1 MLLLRWNGTAAL
13 AVTMLYVG
21 ALGAVALY
29 SVGRAHSGSIDFFIS
44 ARLSYPT
51 GYPNANAALFLT
63 GFWVALMLAT
73 RRALPVG
80 SRVLAAG
87 LATALLQ
94 VALLSQSRGSLI
106 AFTLT
111 AVAVMFTVPGRWR
124 TAVGVGMAVL
134 IVALTWTTHTQV
146 FDAAL
151 AGGSPLQEAIRR
163 SAIAIAISAA
173 AICSAVAVWGILDRR
188 ISITTRQ
195 QRLLSQIGLIGVGI
209 ALAAI
214 LAVATSLSPRERIRT
229 GWSEFSAVGSPTN
242 SVQHFSTGLGSNRY
256 DFWRVSLG
264 QFEER
269 PLIGIGADNFSVPYL
284 AERRSYEEPTYPHS
298 LQVAVLSQL
307 GIIGAVLL
315 ALFLGGVARATIPRK
330 SDAPVAGAVA
340 GAGFAGAT
348 YFFTHGSADWLWE
361 IPGVTLPVFA
371 LLGMAASVR
380 SSSASNGSLG
390 VRRLG
395 RPAALASA
403 LVGVMAASSLLLP
416 WLSIRDTKAA
426 AAVWREDPAA
436 AYARLD
442 RARSLNPL
450 AADPDLIAGLI
461 SARLEDQP
469 RMQTYFTRSLQ
480 REPTNWYAWLELGL
494 AESVA
499 GRKAAA
505 LSAIREARRL
515 NPLEAVV
522 GEVERRVS
530 EGERIQPSS
539 LDALFLE
546 RIASRT
552 R

>member
-1 MLLLRWNGTAAL
+1 M
-13 AVTMLYVG
+13 
-21 ALGAVALY
+21 
-29 SVGRAHSGSIDFFIS
+29 
-44 ARLSYPT
+44 
-51 GYPNANAALFLT
+51 
-63 GFWVALMLAT
+63 
-73 RRALPVG
+73 
-80 SRVLAAG
+80 
-87 LATALLQ
+87 
-94 VALLSQSRGSLI
+94 
-106 AFTLT
+106 
-111 AVAVMFTVPGRWR
+111 
-124 TAVGVGMAVL
+124 
-134 IVALTWTTHTQV
+134 
-146 FDAAL
+146 
-151 AGGSPLQEAIRR
+151 
-163 SAIAIAISAA
+163 
-173 AICSAVAVWGILDRR
+173 
-188 ISITTRQ
+188 
-195 QRLLSQIGLIGVGI
+195 
-209 ALAAI
+209 
-214 LAVATSLSPRERIRT
+214 
-229 GWSEFSAVGSPTN
+229 
-242 SVQHFSTGLGSNRY
+242 
-256 DFWRVSLG
+256 
-264 QFEER
+264 
-269 PLIGIGADNFSVPYL
+269 
-284 AERRSYEEPTYPHS
+284 
-298 LQVAVLSQL
+298 
-307 GIIGAVLL
+307 
-315 ALFLGGVARATIPRK
+315 
-330 SDAPVAGAVA
+330 
-340 GAGFAGAT
+340 
-348 YFFTHGSADWLWE
+348 
-361 IPGVTLPVFA
+361 TLPVFA